1 MTKGEVLAQE
11 PMARHTSF
19 RIGGN
24 ADILVAPATLEDLE
38 AVLDLA
44 FRRGVPYLVFGG
56 GTNLLVRDGGI
67 RGMAVKIGK
76 GLDGIRVLEDG
87 LEAGAGLPLAQVAR
101 QAQDA
106 GLGGLEF
113 AFGIP
118 GTLGGAISMNA
129 GAHSGTISQVIT
141 EVKAVRPGG
150 ESRTLCPGD
159 LEMGY
164 RESVFSHTD
173 WVCVTAT
180 LRLAPCPPEEI
191 REASRRHLMERR
203 RSQPLSQPSAGSVF
217 KNPPGDSAGRLIE
230 AAGLKGRCL
239 GGAQISQVHANF
251 IVNTGGATARDVL
264 ELVDEARQAVQRVH
278 GIWLELEIRVEG
290 EG

>member
-1 MTKGEVLAQE
+1 MTKGEVLTQE

-24 ADILVAPATLEDLE
+24 AEILVSPASLEDLE

-44 FRRGVPYLVFGG
+44 YRRGVPYLVFGG

-76 GLDGIRVLEDG
+76 GLDGLRVLEDG
-87 LEAGAGLPLAQVAR
+87 LEAGAGRLLAHVAR
-101 QAQDA
+101 QAQEA

-113 AFGIP
+113 ACGIP

-129 GAHSGTISQVIT
+129 GAHSGNLSQVISK
-141 EVKAVRPGG
+141 VQAVRPGG
-150 ESRTLCPGD
+150 ERQTLYPGD
-159 LEMGY
+159 LKMGY

-180 LRLAPCPPEEI
+180 LKLVPRPAEEI
-191 REASRRHLMERR
+191 REVSRRYLMERR
-203 RSQPLSQPSAGSVF
+203 NSQPWSLPSAGSVF

-230 AAGLKGRCL
+230 SAGLKGRSL
-239 GGAQISQVHANF
+239 GGAQVSPVHANF

-264 ELVDEARQAVQRVH
+264 ELVDEVRLAVQRVH